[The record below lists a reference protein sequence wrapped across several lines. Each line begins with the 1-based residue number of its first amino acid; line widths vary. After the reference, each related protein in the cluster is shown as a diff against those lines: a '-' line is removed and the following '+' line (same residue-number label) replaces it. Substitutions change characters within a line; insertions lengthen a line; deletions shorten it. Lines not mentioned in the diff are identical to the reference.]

1 VTAFGVAVVASVVAY
16 IVGSIAI
23 DAQEWLGR
31 RLRPGRLKLPITDA
45 GKDRLDSLLPPQG
58 AEDLKRMDAGERQRL
73 ELIGRTHLETKKHL
87 LKIRLLNE
95 SAELYS
101 EVDRPDAEARFRTS
115 LSVPLSL
122 TILYLCTDGV
132 WWAPALGAPL
142 ALFVQSRLL
151 KCEAN
156 DLLLT
161 ALVARDELRQ
171 DVRDNIQRAWDEKD
185 TTADRARPVAGSAK
199 KDAGR

>member
-1 VTAFGVAVVASVVAY
+1 MLGQVLPGLREVRAPLAAGYVWLLFAWLVASHRVPSRVEDGPVARVYDLEPVVTAFGVAVVASVVAY

-23 DAQEWLGR
+23 DAQEWLGRRLSVIVGSIAIDAAERLGR

-101 EVDRPDAEARFRTS
+101 EVDRPDADHRTP
-115 LSVPLSL
+115 VVGPPRV
-122 TILYLCTDGV
+122 GV
-132 WWAPALGAPL
+132 G
-142 ALFVQSRLL
+142 
-151 KCEAN
+151 
-156 DLLLT
+156 
-161 ALVARDELRQ
+161 
-171 DVRDNIQRAWDEKD
+171 
-185 TTADRARPVAGSAK
+185 G
-199 KDAGR
+199 